1 MTRPP
6 ALGSFRFFDD
16 DRASFDS
23 SLAFFATAQALA
35 LDASVVVDVGC
46 GRGAMVDA
54 DEGRALQDLRG
65 PGRHVIGID
74 IDPAGTDNPT
84 LDEFRLI
91 DDDRWPLE
99 DGSVD
104 LAVCDWT
111 LEHVADP
118 VAFVRELHRV
128 LRPGGAFVARTVSR
142 HSPLSLFARAVPNRR
157 HASVLESLQPQ
168 RQERDV
174 FPTVY
179 AMNTRKALAALLE
192 RDFEWSVTH
201 RPSLD
206 QYLLRWPRAARAVM
220 VVEARLPRSAQ
231 AVLVVAARKR

>member
-1 MTRPP
+1 MPEKKTMERARKDKRRGRSPSTQAGEFVHEEIEHVREGKHGARSTQQAIAIGYRAKLRHGFGDAKEARRLME
-6 ALGSFRFFDD
+6 ALI
-16 DRASFDS
+16 A
-23 SLAFFATAQALA
+23 AEPNNAEAHAALA
-35 LDASVVVDVGC
+35 GWHLDA
-46 GRGAMVDA
+46 
-54 DEGRALQDLRG
+54 
-65 PGRHVIGID
+65 
-74 IDPAGTDNPT
+74 
-84 LDEFRLI
+84 
-91 DDDRWPLE
+91 
-99 DGSVD
+99 
-104 LAVCDWT
+104 
-111 LEHVADP
+111 VAQ
-118 VAFVRELHRV
+118 L
-128 LRPGGAFVARTVSR
+128 GAFVARTVSR

-179 AMNTRKALAALLE
+179 AMNTRKALAALLD

-231 AVLVVAARKR
+231 AVLVVAARKK